1 MTEFNGDT
9 SRDDKVFRIL
19 SLDGG
24 GIRGVFPAALLA
36 RLEEHLEYPIDRYFD
51 LIAGTSTGGIIAIG
65 LGLGLS
71 AADILKLYVEQGP
84 AIFDQEH
91 GAIENWVRQKVRGM
105 AHLLVTK
112 HSSEPLRRALED
124 VLGRRKLGES
134 RTRLVIPAWHP
145 VLERVYIYKTAH
157 HPRLESDY
165 KQPAIDAAMATAAAP
180 TFLKPHMTESAV
192 ELVDGGVWANNP
204 IGVAAIEAIGMLGW
218 PGDRLK
224 ILSIG
229 TINEPGR
236 LPRLRGKLPMAASV
250 ARLFMAGQAHSAL
263 GTAKIIT
270 GDVHHRK
277 AIWRIDQTAPEGRY
291 TLDNAGRISEMRDRA
306 FAEARE
312 QLPEL
317 RQHFF
322 GAPAEEFVP
331 FHDLSAR

>member
-1 MTEFNGDT
+1 MNADVPGDG
-9 SRDDKVFRIL
+9 KFLRIL

-24 GIRGVFPAALLA
+24 GIRGVFPAAFLA
-36 RLEEHLEYPIDRYFD
+36 RLEEHLEHPIGRYFD

-71 AADILKLYVEQGP
+71 ADDILKLYVEKGP

-91 GAIENWVRQKVRGM
+91 GAVENWVRAKVRGM
-105 AHLLVTK
+105 AHLFVTK
-112 HSSEPLRRALED
+112 HSSDPLRSALEG
-124 VLGRRKLGES
+124 VLGRRRLGES

-157 HPRLESDY
+157 HPRLETDY
-165 KQPAIDAAMATAAAP
+165 RQPAMDAAMATAAAP
-180 TFLKPHMTESAV
+180 TFLMPHMTESAV
-192 ELVDGGVWANNP
+192 ELVDGGVWANKP

-218 PGDRLK
+218 PGENLK

-229 TINEPGR
+229 TINEPGK

-250 ARLFMAGQAHSAL
+250 ARLFMAGQADSAL

-270 GDVHHRK
+270 GDVHLRK

-312 QLPEL
+312 RLPEL

-322 GAPAEEFVP
+322 GAPADEFVP
-331 FHDLSAR
+331 FHVL